1 MSLLAEPKGAEVL
14 KKSCE
19 GRTEKERELSN
30 MQTWS
35 PLLP

>member
-1 MSLLAEPKGAEVL
+1 MLAEPKRAEVL
-14 KKSCE
+14 ENSCE
-19 GRTEKERELSN
+19 GRSERERELSN